1 LKEWLRTYKLELS
14 KHKREDKSDREVEL
28 KQMAVAALE
37 KEMSEL
43 EVQRGRLH
51 DFLER
56 GIYSEEIYLERSQN
70 LAARMEDN
78 RRAME
83 RARTELQDA
92 MNREKQQNNIIPM
105 VQNVIRLYERSKDPA
120 KKNALLKSILVKVEY
135 RKEKH
140 QRNDDFNIEL
150 FPKL

>member
-1 LKEWLRTYKLELS
+1 
-14 KHKREDKSDREVEL
+14 
-28 KQMAVAALE
+28 M
-37 KEMSEL
+37 
-43 EVQRGRLH
+43 
-51 DFLER
+51 
-56 GIYSEEIYLERSQN
+56 ERSQS
-70 LAARMEDN
+70 LATRMEEN
-78 RRAME
+78 RLAIDHARA
-83 RARTELQDA
+83 ELQEA

-105 VQNVIRLYERSKDPA
+105 IQNVIRLYERSKDPA